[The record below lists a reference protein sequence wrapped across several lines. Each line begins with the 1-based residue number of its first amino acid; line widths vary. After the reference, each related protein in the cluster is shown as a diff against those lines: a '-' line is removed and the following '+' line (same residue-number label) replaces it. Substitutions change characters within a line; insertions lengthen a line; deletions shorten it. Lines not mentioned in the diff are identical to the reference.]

1 MNSNFYAMLAR
12 MKYINRWGLMRNTR
26 NETLSE
32 HCLDT
37 AFIARALVIIHNRK
51 FGGNLNPEHAAC
63 LAMFHDA
70 SEIITGD
77 MPTPVKYFN
86 PEIRQAYQVAE
97 EAACD
102 KLIGYLPDYMKEDI
116 APLILQDDS
125 EYHPFIKAADKLSA
139 LAKCIEEMG
148 MGNKEFADAE
158 KSTEAAIRAL
168 NLPAADEFLKIFMK
182 SYGMTLD
189 RQSDIK

>member
-37 AFIARALVIIHNRK
+37 AFIAHALVIIHNRK

-116 APLILQDDS
+116 APLILQNDS

-158 KSTEAAIRAL
+158 KSTEAAIKAL

>member
-1 MNSNFYAMLAR
+1 MNSNFYAMLGR
-12 MKYINRWGLMRNTR
+12 MKFINRWGLMRNTR

-32 HCLDT
+32 HCLDV
-37 AFIARALVIIHNRK
+37 AFFAHALVIIHNKK

-86 PEIRQAYQVAE
+86 PEIRQAYQAAE

-102 KLIGYLPDYMKEDI
+102 RLVGYLPDYMQEDI
-116 APLILQDDS
+116 APLILQKDE
-125 EYHPFIKAADKLSA
+125 EYYPFIKAADKLSA
-139 LAKCIEEMG
+139 LAKCIEERA

-158 KSTEAAIRAL
+158 KSTENAIKAL
-168 NLPAADEFLKIFMK
+168 GLDAADEFLKVFMK

-189 RQSDIK
+189 RQSDN

>member
-37 AFIARALVIIHNRK
+37 AFIAHALVIIHNRK

-116 APLILQDDS
+116 APLVLQDDS

-158 KSTEAAIRAL
+158 KSTEAAIKAL

>member
-37 AFIARALVIIHNRK
+37 AFIAHALVIIHNRK